1 MRKMPED
8 FSRFGKHFQESMVQL
23 MLEDRNYCDQ
33 ITEVLD
39 INFLQS
45 ILHVAERFI
54 DDTVPHHKNHLHHHK
69 WHSQRDKIAW
79 LL

>member
-23 MLEDRNYCDQ
+23 MLEDRSYCDQ

-39 INFLQS
+39 IKLF
-45 ILHVAERFI
+45 
-54 DDTVPHHKNHLHHHK
+54 
-69 WHSQRDKIAW
+69 
-79 LL
+79 